1 MLSAEPGG
9 EPVPADRPQLVG
21 GLIVDEQVRVGG
33 VGPAGSAVVEPFQQQ
48 TVGEF
53 VEWSD
58 VGCDGKAPVAE
69 VDVVE
74 LQGSGG
80 GGPGGVD
87 GGQGDY
93 QPIGWTRG
101 VVDGSLYLIRAEGLD
116 KLRARSPTRIRLV
129 GLVKTTRVFLQ

>member
-1 MLSAEPGG
+1 
-9 EPVPADRPQLVG
+9 
-21 GLIVDEQVRVGG
+21 
-33 VGPAGSAVVEPFQQQ
+33 
-48 TVGEF
+48 VGEF

-58 VGCDGKAPVAE
+58 VGRDGKAPVAE

-116 KLRARSPTRIRLV
+116 KLRAPVPDPDSAGRV
-129 GLVKTTRVFLQ
+129 GEDDAGFLAVTEQRPERDEGGLSRGAVQRFQGGDDVRRG